1 MKNPIA
7 IILAAGR
14 GTRMKSETPKVLHKI
29 LGKPVIYYV
38 LDSVRGA
45 GVSDTIVIAGYGSE
59 LLQDAVKDAK
69 IVIQKELL
77 GSGDAVRTAGKA
89 LKNYSG
95 DLLVVCGDTPLIR
108 AKTIKELIAKHR
120 SSQSA
125 VTILTAKVND
135 PTGYGRIARDDDGKV
150 TGIIEQVK
158 ASLYEEV
165 INEINVGTYCFR
177 AADLFEALER
187 VRPDNKKKE
196 IFITDTIG
204 IMKNKGKRIE
214 SYLLEDSD
222 EAIGVNTRLDLAA
235 SATILKK
242 RTTEQLMLEGVTI
255 QDPASTVIYP
265 GAKIGK
271 DTTIYSNTVIESDVE
286 IGSNCQIGPFAR
298 IRPGVSIG
306 NDVEVGN
313 FVELNR
319 TKVGDDTK
327 IKHHTY
333 LGDAIVGE
341 GVNIGAGT
349 ITANYDGKNKNKTV
363 IEDGAF
369 IGVGAILI
377 APVRVGSKATVG
389 AGSVVPKEHDV
400 PKGVTVVG
408 IPARIYK
415 RRATDRRIM
424 KNKRGQRNE
433 E

>member
-1 MKNPIA
+1 MKDPIA

-29 LGKPVIYYV
+29 LGKPIIHYVI
-38 LDSVRGA
+38 DSVKGA
-45 GVSDTIVIAGYGSE
+45 GVSEMILVAGYGSS
-59 LLQDAVKDAK
+59 LLQKAVEDVE

-77 GSGDAVRTAGKA
+77 GSGDAVMTARKM

-95 DLLVVCGDTPLIR
+95 DVLVVCGDTPLIR
-108 AKTIKELIAKHR
+108 PETIKGLIEKHKK
-120 SSQSA
+120 SQASA
-125 VTILTAKVND
+125 TILTAKLSD
-135 PTGYGRIARDDDGKV
+135 PTGYGRIARDDEGRV
-150 TGIIEQVK
+150 TGIVEQIK

-165 INEINVGTYCFR
+165 IDEINVGTYCFKS
-177 AADLFEALER
+177 ADLFETLES
-187 VRPDNKKKE
+187 VKPDNKKKE
-196 IFITDTIG
+196 IFLTDTIS
-204 IMKNKGKRIE
+204 IMKNKGKKIE
-214 SYLLEDSD
+214 SYLTGDPD
-222 EAIGVNTRLDLAA
+222 EAIGVNTRLDMAE
-235 SATILKK
+235 STTILKT
-242 RTTEQLMLEGVTI
+242 RTVEQLMLEGVTI

-265 GAKIGK
+265 GARIGK
-271 DTTIYSNTVIESDVE
+271 DTTIFSNTVIESDVE
-286 IGSNCQIGPFAR
+286 IGSNCQIGPFSR
-298 IRPGVSIG
+298 IRPYVYIG

-319 TKVGDDTK
+319 TKVGDGTK

-333 LGDAIVGE
+333 LGDAIVGKD
-341 GVNIGAGT
+341 VNIGAGT
-349 ITANYDGKNKNKTV
+349 ITANYDGKNKNKTI

-415 RRATDRRIM
+415 RRKSADRR
-424 KNKRGQRNE
+424 NK
-433 E
+433 